1 MKKKNIA
8 LATITSLLLVGGC
21 ANIASSDLTSKKQ
34 DSNDVDA
41 ESKVITKLDDLDD
54 VYGLST
60 LTSVSLLAQ
69 NEESATLTNQDA
81 NMINLAWNDVSE
93 EEIEKI
99 NNYIGMFEVLL
110 ADEGVLSS
118 NIEDSDIEAYD
129 YMMTIKVKN
138 FLNEVTTYLMYF
150 NEIVVEVNEKLV
162 LDDDEEDIETS
173 ENVDEILENQSR
185 KMNEV
190 RQFDRLKDKID
201 ELSTRVEGIM
211 VVGENTYDVVG
222 TKIVHQSYIRTS
234 FISMID
240 RRNYVVVTNTT
251 NEDKGTFNYRV
262 VMDGRIAS
270 RSVVEIKDVE
280 NKTEVRFRLIEDKE
294 LTEYR
299 FSKIIEE
306 NKEIIRIRIIE
317 DMNVIDIKVFIET
330 NEETGEVSYRYRFF
344 DGKEFFKSRNERLK
358 KVKED
363 LEEIKNR
370 IKEKLEERIPN
381 RKN

>member
-150 NEIVVEVNEKLV
+150 NEIVVEVNEELV

-262 VMDGRIAS
+262 VMDGIIAS

-330 NEETGEVSYRYRFF
+330 SEETGEVSYHYRFF

-381 RKN
+381 RIN